1 MRSPEENLAKL
12 QNYELPLVNQ
22 NVSQKHR
29 CQLTAI
35 IYELISLV
43 LAGGKVLV
51 HFHQIKEFPVLCFR
65 KDYYASSFDV
75 CKEGIQE

>member
-1 MRSPEENLAKL
+1 MAKL

-51 HFHQIKEFPVLCFR
+51 HFHQKRKEIPVLCFR

-75 CKEGIQE
+75 HKEGIQE